1 MAGGQVPDLV
11 VGQLGRREGRGGIDD
26 GLDQH
31 RPVGG
36 ERSSHTDP
44 TTAETSMWSPRRFRR
59 RA

>member
-1 MAGGQVPDLV
+1 MAGGQVPIWSSV
-11 VGQLGRREGRGGIDD
+11 SLGGVRGRGGIDD

-31 RPVGG
+31 RPVGAK
-36 ERSSHTDP
+36 RSSHTDP